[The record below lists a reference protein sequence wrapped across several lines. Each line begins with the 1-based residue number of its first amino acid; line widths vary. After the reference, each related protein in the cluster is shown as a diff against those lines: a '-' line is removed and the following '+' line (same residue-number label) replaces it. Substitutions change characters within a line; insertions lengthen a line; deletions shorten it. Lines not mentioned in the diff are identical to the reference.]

1 MFQKVRFRLASLCAG
16 ITIFILLAMSL
27 GYLYISERNLRTN
40 SYVSFRNDMN
50 TLVSNL
56 EQQTVI
62 THEWLN
68 KIEDNG
74 KYQIHIIDNG
84 VPFLFN
90 ERSTE
95 EQQQIFKTAMEYY
108 NRNFETGSASSYTSI
123 HTEFR
128 FSSTGTGKNDYYA
141 CVVTSERNSGIFQ
154 VVILASM
161 APLLRQIHTQRILFF
176 LLDVLAAAALSLFAW
191 YFTRLIL
198 NPLEENQRRQTQFIA
213 SASHELRT
221 PLAVIL
227 SCASAAERA
236 SDQERLH
243 FLDSIQSEG
252 LRMSR
257 LVDDMLLLTSADN
270 HNWTIKK
277 IPAELDTLMLNTF
290 EAFEPMASR
299 KSIDLSVSL
308 PDTAVPPFSC
318 DPERISQ
325 VLSILV
331 HNALSYTPKGGQ
343 VGLALLWEGK
353 NMRLS
358 VTDNGIGI
366 PDEEKSRIFE
376 RFYRA
381 DCSRSKKEH
390 FGLGLCIASEI
401 VKAHHGQ
408 ILVSD
413 TPGGGSTFTIVL

>member
-16 ITIFILLAMSL
+16 ITIFILFAMSL
-27 GYLYISERNLRTN
+27 GYLYISERNLRSN
-40 SYVSFRNDMN
+40 SYISFGNDMN

-68 KIEDNG
+68 KIENNG
-74 KYQIHIIDNG
+74 KYQIHIIDNS

-90 ERSTE
+90 ERSNE
-95 EQQQIFKTAMEYY
+95 EQQKVFKAAMEYY
-108 NRNFETGSASSYTSI
+108 SQNFAVEPASSYAPI
-123 HTEFR
+123 RTEFC

-141 CVVTSERNSGIFQ
+141 CVVISERNNGIFQ

-161 APLLRQIHTQRILFF
+161 EPLLRQIHTQRLLFF

-198 NPLEENQRRQTQFIA
+198 HPLEENQHKQIQFIA

-227 SCASAAERA
+227 SCASAAEQA

-270 HNWTIKK
+270 HSWTIKK
-277 IPAELDTLMLNTF
+277 MPVELDTLMLNTF

-299 KSIDLSVSL
+299 KSINLSISL
-308 PDTAVPPFSC
+308 PETAVPPFSC

-325 VLSILV
+325 VLSILL
-331 HNALSYTPKGGQ
+331 HNALSYTPEGGQ
-343 VGLALLWEGK
+343 VRLSLLPEGK
-353 NMRLS
+353 NIRLL
-358 VTDNGIGI
+358 VADNGIGI
-366 PDEEKSRIFE
+366 PDEEKSHIFE

-381 DCSRSKKEH
+381 DRSRSKKGH

-408 ILVSD
+408 ILVSN
-413 TPGGGSTFTIVL
+413 TPGGGSTFTVVL

>member
-16 ITIFILLAMSL
+16 ITIFILFAMSL
-27 GYLYISERNLRTN
+27 GYLYISERNLRSN
-40 SYVSFRNDMN
+40 SYISFRNDMN

-95 EQQQIFKTAMEYY
+95 EQLQIFHTAMEYY
-108 NRNFETGSASSYTSI
+108 NQSFDIEPASPYASI

-128 FSSTGTGKNDYYA
+128 FSSTGTRKNDYYA
-141 CVVTSERNSGIFQ
+141 CVVISERNSGIFQ

-161 APLLRQIHTQRILFF
+161 APLLRQIQTQRVLFF

-227 SCASAAERA
+227 SCASAAGRA
-236 SDQERLH
+236 SDEERLH

-257 LVDDMLLLTSADN
+257 LVDDMLLLTNADN

-277 IPAELDTLMLNTF
+277 APVELDTLMLNTF

-299 KSIDLSVSL
+299 KSIHLSISL
-308 PDTAVPPFSC
+308 PETAVPPFSC
-318 DPERISQ
+318 DQERISQ

-331 HNALSYTPKGGQ
+331 HNALSYTPKGGY
-343 VGLALLWEGK
+343 VRLALLWEGR
-353 NMRLS
+353 NMQLF
-358 VTDNGIGI
+358 VEDNGIGI
-366 PDEEKSRIFE
+366 PDEEKSRIFD

-381 DCSRSKKEH
+381 DRSRSKKGH

-413 TPGGGSTFTIVL
+413 TPGGGSTFTVVL

>member
-95 EQQQIFKTAMEYY
+95 EQQQIFKTAMDYY

-128 FSSTGTGKNDYYA
+128 FSSTGTGKHDYYA

-154 VVILASM
+154 VVILSSM

-308 PDTAVPPFSC
+308 PETAVPPFSC

-331 HNALSYTPKGGQ
+331 HNALSYTPKDGQ
-343 VGLALLWEGK
+343 VRLALLWEGK

-381 DCSRSKKEH
+381 DRSRSKKEH